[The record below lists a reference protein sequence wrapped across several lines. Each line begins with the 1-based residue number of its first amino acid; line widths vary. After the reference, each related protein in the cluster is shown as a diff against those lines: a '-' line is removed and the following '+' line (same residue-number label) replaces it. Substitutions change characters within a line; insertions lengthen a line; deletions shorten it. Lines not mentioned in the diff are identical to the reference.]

1 MKKIW
6 LFAIALMCGTLMAAE
21 NFLPNAGFEKSV
33 AIPAARM
40 KYFRSRS
47 LQFEPQ
53 TMPEDWT
60 VSAAGKVDFT
70 AGKVGLKELDG
81 GGKSFYFETPGNK
94 WGSVQLI
101 CQREFSYADISGK
114 RLAVTVRA
122 KGSGTLLVIANVE
135 TDGNKMLFVLQRF
148 ELTGQWQNW
157 NIRRWNIPK
166 KSYDSAKIGFA
177 IFGSGE
183 ITAPQVAV
191 AE

>member
-21 NFLPNAGFEKSV
+21 NFLPNAGFEKSS
-33 AIPAARM
+33 AIPVARM

-53 TMPEDWT
+53 TIPEDWT
-60 VSAAGKVDFT
+60 VTAAGKVDFT

-122 KGSGTLLVIANVE
+122 KGSGTLLIIANVE
-135 TDGNKMLFVLQRF
+135 TDGKKTLFVLQRF
-148 ELTGQWQNW
+148 ELTGQWQDW

>member
-21 NFLPNAGFEKSV
+21 NFLPNAGFEKSA

-122 KGSGTLLVIANVE
+122 KGSGTLLIIANVE
-135 TDGNKMLFVLQRF
+135 TDGKKTLFVLQRF

>member
-21 NFLPNAGFEKSV
+21 NFLPNAGFEKSA
-33 AIPAARM
+33 AIPVARM

-53 TMPEDWT
+53 TIPEDWT
-60 VSAAGKVDFT
+60 VTAAGKVDFT

-94 WGSVQLI
+94 CGSVQLI

-135 TDGNKMLFVLQRF
+135 TDGKKTLFVLQRF
-148 ELTGQWQNW
+148 ELTGQWQDW

>member
-6 LFAIALMCGTLMAAE
+6 LFAIALICGTLMAAE
-21 NFLPNAGFEKSV
+21 NFLPNAGFEKSAV
-33 AIPAARM
+33 IPADRM

-60 VSAAGKVDFT
+60 VTAAGKVDFT
-70 AGKVGLKELDG
+70 AGKAGLKELDG

-135 TDGNKMLFVLQRF
+135 TDGKKTLFVLQRF